1 MYTTSSCATELWPR
15 AGPRRT
21 LGGARGGAAGFC
33 RTCRALCGAR
43 QLTELPQV
51 GSGWPR
57 RAVVQPSSLLGASV
71 APFAH
76 IVRARGVP
84 DPAAGLPPAPRH
96 TRRVRSTA
104 QGGVVP
110 KRSAGGKRGGGEIGS
125 NCDPPAPARCALR
138 AHTRVRR
145 LVLLR
150 ALAARRSSRIPGRG
164 CAAMSRAPI
173 AGSETDG
180 PPSLFETSLA
190 VLCRAVWAGDLRD
203 LSERPLPEEAL
214 MRMFKVSAGA
224 QNAAR
229 RSRSGAWKERWPRSQ
244 RAHRERARLCVAR
257 RWAVRQARALTRAR
271 TPCLRASWR
280 AHTRALRPTNS
291 CR

>member
-1 MYTTSSCATELWPR
+1 MAFRPPR
-15 AGPRRT
+15 AT
-21 LGGARGGAAGFC
+21 HAACAAR
-33 RTCRALCGAR
+33 
-43 QLTELPQV
+43 
-51 GSGWPR
+51 R
-57 RAVVQPSSLLGASV
+57 RAAWC
-71 APFAH
+71 
-76 IVRARGVP
+76 RRG
-84 DPAAGLPPAPRH
+84 R
-96 TRRVRSTA
+96 
-104 QGGVVP
+104 QGG
-110 KRSAGGKRGGGEIGS
+110 RGGGE
-125 NCDPPAPARCALR
+125 DRFELRPARPSPLR
-138 AHTRVRR
+138 AACAHARGPA
-145 LVLLR
+145 R
-150 ALAARRSSRIPGRG
+150 ALARACCAPSSRILGRG

-214 MRMFKVSAGA
+214 MRMFKVSAGT
-224 QNAAR
+224 QNSAR
-229 RSRSGAWKERWPRSQ
+229 RSRSGAWRERWPRSQ

-257 RWAVRQARALTRAR
+257 RWAVRQARALMRAR

>member
-1 MYTTSSCATELWPR
+1 MPSPLRSSAADRAPSGGLGLAATSCGAALIPARRLSRPLRSYCSSEGSPRSCRRPSARPASHTPR
-15 AGPRRT
+15 AQRGAGRR
-21 LGGARGGAAGFC
+21 GAV
-33 RTCRALCGAR
+33 
-43 QLTELPQV
+43 QV
-51 GSGWPR
+51 
-57 RAVVQPSSLLGASV
+57 
-71 APFAH
+71 
-76 IVRARGVP
+76 
-84 DPAAGLPPAPRH
+84 
-96 TRRVRSTA
+96 
-104 QGGVVP
+104 
-110 KRSAGGKRGGGEIGS
+110 AGGKRGGGDGEIGS

-229 RSRSGAWKERWPRSQ
+229 RSRSGAWRERWPRSQ